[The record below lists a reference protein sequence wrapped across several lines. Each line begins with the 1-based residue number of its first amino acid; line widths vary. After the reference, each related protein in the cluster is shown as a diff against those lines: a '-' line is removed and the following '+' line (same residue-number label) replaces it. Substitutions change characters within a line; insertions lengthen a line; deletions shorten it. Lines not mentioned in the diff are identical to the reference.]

1 MTNSLNRRNFLRGS
15 AVVGASTLAAP
26 AIAGG
31 HGTTLKMQAAWGGGI
46 FLENAN
52 SYVQRVNEMS
62 GGSLT
67 IELLPVNSVVKTS
80 QMQDA
85 VHRGVLDAAHYVPAY
100 WYSKSKAASLFGTG
114 PCFGWSSQEVLG
126 WIYYG
131 GGQELFDELMASL
144 GLNVVSFFNSA
155 MPAQPMGWFKEEI
168 KDSSQMKGLKYRTV
182 GLAADVLLEMG
193 MSVVQLPGGEIQP
206 AMKSG
211 LIDAAEFNNPT
222 SDRDF
227 GMQDVSKHYHL
238 GSFHQSQEFFEV
250 TFNKKKFDALA
261 DEQKAILKYASEAE
275 NSNFYWHNTNRY
287 ANDLDT
293 LRNEQGVNV
302 YRTPDSV
309 MADQLKAWDIVVD
322 RISGE
327 DEFFAKV
334 VDSQKAYAKRVMG
347 YLNLNQPDY
356 RRSKI
361 SIAVS
366 SIRMPKERA
375 LLNWIHSIESL
386 SQWVGKAFGWC
397 ILILTLS
404 VSYEVFV
411 RYVLNSPTVWAF
423 DMMVQMYGALF
434 LMAGAYTLAQDAHV
448 RGDVLYRLFSVRWQ
462 ARVDFLLYIIFFFP
476 GMIALFWYG
485 WEIASDSW
493 RYKEVSW
500 NSPARI
506 QIYFFKTLIPVAGVL
521 LMIQGLAEMARCWI
535 AMKTGKWPERI
546 ADVKETE
553 DLLIDGDT
561 N

>member
-52 SYVQRVNEMS
+52 SYVKRVNEMS

-114 PCFGWSSQEVLG
+114 PCYGWSSQEVLG

-222 SDRDF
+222 SDRD
-227 GMQDVSKHYHL
+227 
-238 GSFHQSQEFFEV
+238 
-250 TFNKKKFDALA
+250 KKKFDALA

-309 MADQLKAWDIVVD
+309 MAEQLKAWDIVVD
-322 RISGE
+322 RISAE

-356 RRSKI
+356 KM
-361 SIAVS
+361 AYG
-366 SIRMPKERA
+366 
-375 LLNWIHSIESL
+375 HY
-386 SQWVGKAFGWC
+386 FG
-397 ILILTLS
+397 
-404 VSYEVFV
+404 
-411 RYVLNSPTVWAF
+411 
-423 DMMVQMYGALF
+423 
-434 LMAGAYTLAQDAHV
+434 
-448 RGDVLYRLFSVRWQ
+448 
-462 ARVDFLLYIIFFFP
+462 
-476 GMIALFWYG
+476 
-485 WEIASDSW
+485 
-493 RYKEVSW
+493 
-500 NSPARI
+500 
-506 QIYFFKTLIPVAGVL
+506 
-521 LMIQGLAEMARCWI
+521 
-535 AMKTGKWPERI
+535 
-546 ADVKETE
+546 
-553 DLLIDGDT
+553 
-561 N
+561 

>member
-1 MTNSLNRRNFLRGS
+1 MKYNLSAFIAHYWEEIMTNSLNRRNFLRGS

-131 GGQELFDELMASL
+131 GGQELFDELMGSL

-309 MADQLKAWDIVVD
+309 MAEQLKAWDIVVD

-356 RRSKI
+356 KM
-361 SIAVS
+361 AYG
-366 SIRMPKERA
+366 
-375 LLNWIHSIESL
+375 HY
-386 SQWVGKAFGWC
+386 FG
-397 ILILTLS
+397 
-404 VSYEVFV
+404 
-411 RYVLNSPTVWAF
+411 
-423 DMMVQMYGALF
+423 
-434 LMAGAYTLAQDAHV
+434 
-448 RGDVLYRLFSVRWQ
+448 
-462 ARVDFLLYIIFFFP
+462 
-476 GMIALFWYG
+476 
-485 WEIASDSW
+485 
-493 RYKEVSW
+493 
-500 NSPARI
+500 
-506 QIYFFKTLIPVAGVL
+506 
-521 LMIQGLAEMARCWI
+521 
-535 AMKTGKWPERI
+535 
-546 ADVKETE
+546 
-553 DLLIDGDT
+553 
-561 N
+561 